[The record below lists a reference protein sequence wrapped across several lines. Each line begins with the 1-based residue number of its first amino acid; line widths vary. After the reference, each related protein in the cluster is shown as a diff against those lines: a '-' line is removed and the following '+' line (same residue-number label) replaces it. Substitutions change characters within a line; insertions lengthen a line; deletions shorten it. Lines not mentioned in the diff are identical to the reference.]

1 MGACVSAG
9 EPGKLFAAS
18 ALNLHD
24 RSLSSGEQPCAS
36 QPLFSQPSSSC
47 PARPRRAI
55 RSPERSTAS
64 SAATAPLR
72 RRCGDCRAIAAA
84 LGPQSTWY
92 GTFGGKRLQAND
104 RYNAYGTAACFESEL
119 DCRVWQQQ
127 AINYAPGPITFT
139 SCRPGAPGRR

>member
-1 MGACVSAG
+1 MRVAALVLAAVLVLPGA
-9 EPGKLFAAS
+9 AA
-18 ALNLHD
+18 ARDPITGTLHSFFGGY
-24 RSLSSGEQPCAS
+24 RA
-36 QPLFSQPSSSC
+36 
-47 PARPRRAI
+47 PAP
-55 RSPERSTAS
+55 PVG
-64 SAATAPLR
+64 
-72 RRCGDCRAIAAA
+72 GDCRAIAAA